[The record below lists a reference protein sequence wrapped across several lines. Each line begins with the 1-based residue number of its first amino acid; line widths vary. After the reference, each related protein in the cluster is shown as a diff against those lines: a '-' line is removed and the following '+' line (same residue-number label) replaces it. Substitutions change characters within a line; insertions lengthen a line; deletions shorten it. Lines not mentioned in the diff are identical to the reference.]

1 MKRLLVIIVVL
12 FLSGEPFAQ
21 SPQILIPFRIGTK
34 WGYSDTLGK
43 IKIPAKFDT
52 VSFFDYNV
60 FYKGDHVIAIVQ
72 LNGKPMAITEKGTVI
87 VPPKYD
93 FIRVMQQFAEFTFF
107 VSSNGKFGV
116 YKKGKELFPPIYDY
130 MDVTSYG
137 HFKVHKDN
145 KWGLINDAGKI
156 VIPIAYDDLRE
167 RNVIEPGLVNWEAIE
182 WGKDGKLI
190 TVKTTNLQLERP
202 DLRGPEALQEVPA
215 YLAPEELNK
224 AVDAAKKEFDLDSL
238 HLDNYTGIVFKG
250 KQRGIFLPVE
260 AKKVYLFSTP
270 YTVHGIKYFPSYDRG
285 YLKKNSAAYIT
296 AVIDGKYGMINE
308 KEEIVLPFEYDHI
321 QEKEGFFLLIRNGK
335 AGFFIW
341 NGLYPV
347 IQPLFDEYVRKYDI
361 PVNYQWNFILFGII
375 KQGKPGFVGENGIS
389 YFKE

>member
-1 MKRLLVIIVVL
+1 MKRLFVIKL
-12 FLSGEPFAQ
+12 ALLLSIEPFAQ
-21 SPQILIPFRIGTK
+21 SPQTLIPFRVGTK

-43 IKIPAKFDT
+43 IKIPAKYDT
-52 VSFFDYNV
+52 VSFFDRDAV
-60 FYKGDHVIAIVQ
+60 YKGGHVFAIVRF
-72 LNGKPMAITEKGTVI
+72 NGKPMAITEKGTVI

-190 TVKTTNLQLERP
+190 TVKTILQIERP
-202 DLRGPEALQEVPA
+202 SPRGPADLQEIPGYV
-215 YLAPEELNK
+215 APEELNK
-224 AVDAAKKEFDLDSL
+224 AVDAAKKEYELDSMRL
-238 HLDNYTGIVFKG
+238 NNYTGIVFKG
-250 KQRGIFLPVE
+250 KQQGIFLPVE

-285 YLKKNSAAYIT
+285 YLKKNSLAYIT

-321 QEKEGFFLLIRNGK
+321 QEKDGFFLLKRNGK
-335 AGFFIW
+335 VGFFIW

-361 PVNYQWNFILFGII
+361 PVNYQWNFILFGVI

>member
-1 MKRLLVIIVVL
+1 MKRLFVIIVVL
-12 FLSGEPFAQ
+12 FLSIEPFAQ
-21 SPQILIPFRIGTK
+21 SPQILIPFRVATK

-43 IKIPAKFDT
+43 IKIPAKYDT

-60 FYKGDHVIAIVQ
+60 FYKGDHVIAEVRF
-72 LNGKPMAITEKGTVI
+72 NGKPMAINEKGTVI

-93 FIRVMQQFAEFTFF
+93 FINAIQQSADFAFF
-107 VSSNGKFGV
+107 IFRNGKVGV
-116 YKKGKELFPPIYDY
+116 FTKGKELFPPIYDF

-167 RNVIEPGLVNWEAIE
+167 RNASQPDLVNWEAIE

-190 TVKTTNLQLERP
+190 TVKTNLQIERP
-202 DLRGPEALQEVPA
+202 SPRGPADLQEIPGYV
-215 YLAPEELNK
+215 APEELNK
-224 AVDAAKKEFDLDSL
+224 AADAAKKEFDLDSL
-238 HLDNYTGIVFKG
+238 RLDDYTGIVFKG
-250 KQRGIFLPVE
+250 KQQGIFLPVE
-260 AKKVYLFSTP
+260 AKKVYLFSKP
-270 YTVHGIKYFPSYDRG
+270 YTIHGIKYFPSYERG

-296 AVIDGKYGMINE
+296 AVIGGKYGMINE

-321 QEKEGFFLLIRNGK
+321 QEKEGFFLLKLNGK
-335 AGFFIW
+335 VGFFIW

-347 IQPLFDEYVRKYDI
+347 IQPIFDEYVRKYEI
-361 PVNYQWNFILFGII
+361 RVNYNWNFILFEII

-389 YFKE
+389 YFKD